1 MFKSLLPWKH
11 RKTKVMVPEQTMEDD
26 QNLEDQS
33 LVPCQ
38 TCGRTFLPLPLK
50 KHAPICEKNATKKR
64 KVFDSL
70 KQRVEG
76 TDLAQFHQKSYLK
89 KPLES
94 APKPQKNQ
102 WEENHQKLVD
112 AIRSAKGNMSSVK
125 KATPPPSLNE
135 RCPFCERHFGPKA
148 FDRHVEWCKEHR
160 SRIQKSPANVL
171 LAKERLEAR
180 TKYKVPP
187 LTKSKRVTV
196 KEKYSSP
203 SLNRTESICS
213 VKSTPVVAKRSPSVR
228 KPKSVLDLGKK
239 TELKVDKRENGG
251 KRFKTNVQSPCSVS
265 FPLYPDFP
273 NPLSFDSSRKYCPG
287 REKINTNHVE
297 NLESI
302 TVAPV
307 KFKKLVTWKDMSE
320 KSPDSE
326 SVIVVYENSNVF
338 GKKEATKSHTF
349 IEELKEILTDSD
361 SDFSKKQSEEVTV
374 SNTTIEECK
383 SAPEFAN
390 SDEDLTK
397 LINSHID
404 SELSFSDLAENFQ
417 NCFIS
422 DEDSKH
428 DLRENSDNLGEK
440 HDSPSNDSLFSSRST
455 EKNDA
460 ILTASGEKHDL
471 LLSSRSTE
479 KNDSVISIS
488 GEKLDYPSNDS
499 LFSSRLTE
507 KNDPTGVVSGE
518 KHDSLLSWRSTEK
531 NNSVLSSSGEKLD
544 SPSDDSLLSSHSAL
558 GEKHDSLLPKN
569 DSVLT
574 APNIFCFG
582 KVQNFNEYEVPKK
595 RRKLNSTFIV
605 QVPTFPKKSGFLPK
619 IVTDV
624 EKPIKIAVEEK
635 IKSPMKLPI
644 LGKRQKKVRKE
655 NVEVKR
661 DTSDVFLSYRSPVS
675 SQYDPF
681 VSAERQFKELLDC
694 DTIRPHTA
702 VEKAKSP
709 PKKSVK
715 SAETSNNKKRQSVI
729 DPPVCFQ
736 DSEDDF
742 ELLENILNEKTN
754 FKLDLNK
761 NDDCFDIF
769 SNTVTVERKYSD
781 DMSSIDSNLI
791 NENDNLSIP
800 ENFKLDNY
808 SPTSTEDTDTTIQ
821 NDFFE
826 KIETTKKTKTKTG
839 CNEVAKTK
847 SKCVSKAKTTK
858 EAEKNKNV
866 ENNKNCDIKAED
878 LFAVDDKMYAEYK
891 IYEEMYLKEK
901 EQRSNKKSKAK
912 HSVKSYGIE
921 LEKSKVSDDSAYG
934 SLTRAKM
941 DSENVRMSKFC
952 HECGNKYPLTTAKFC
967 VECGVKR
974 LVL

>member
-239 TELKVDKRENGG
+239 TELKVDK
-251 KRFKTNVQSPCSVS
+251 
-265 FPLYPDFP
+265 
-273 NPLSFDSSRKYCPG
+273 SSRKYCPG

>member
-11 RKTKVMVPEQTMEDD
+11 RKTKVMVPEQTMEDA
-26 QNLEDQS
+26 QNLEDHS

-38 TCGRTFLPLPLK
+38 TCGRTFLPLPLR

-76 TDLAQFHQKSYLK
+76 TDLAQFHQKTYLK
-89 KPLES
+89 KPPES
-94 APKPQKNQ
+94 IPKPPKKKQ

-125 KATPPPSLNE
+125 KATPPAASNE

-187 LTKSKRVTV
+187 LSKSKRATV

-203 SLNRTESICS
+203 GINRTESICS
-213 VKSTPVVAKRSPSVR
+213 VKSTPIVPKRSPNVR
-228 KPKSVLDLGKK
+228 KPKSVVDLGKK
-239 TELKVDKRENGG
+239 SEPKIDK
-251 KRFKTNVQSPCSVS
+251 
-265 FPLYPDFP
+265 
-273 NPLSFDSSRKYCPG
+273 SSRKYCPG

-302 TVAPV
+302 TVSPV

-338 GKKEATKSHTF
+338 GRKEATKSHTF

-361 SDFSKKQSEEVTV
+361 SDFSKKQTV
-374 SNTTIEECK
+374 SGTTIEECK

-390 SDEDLTK
+390 SDEELTNLVNSHVDSELSFSDLTENFQNCLISDEDSSKKQSDETTISQEFTNSDEELTK
-397 LINSHID
+397 LVNSHVD
-404 SELSFSDLAENFQ
+404 NELSFSDLAENFQ
-417 NCFIS
+417 NCLIS
-422 DEDSKH
+422 DEDSRT
-428 DLRENSDNLGEK
+428 DLAENFQKCSISDSE
-440 HDSPSNDSLFSSRST
+440 DSPL
-455 EKNDA
+455 A
-460 ILTASGEKHDL
+460 
-471 LLSSRSTE
+471 
-479 KNDSVISIS
+479 
-488 GEKLDYPSNDS
+488 
-499 LFSSRLTE
+499 
-507 KNDPTGVVSGE
+507 
-518 KHDSLLSWRSTEK
+518 
-531 NNSVLSSSGEKLD
+531 
-544 SPSDDSLLSSHSAL
+544 
-558 GEKHDSLLPKN
+558 
-569 DSVLT
+569 
-574 APNIFCFG
+574 FCFG
-582 KVQNFNEYEVPKK
+582 KDPNLNEYEVPKK

-605 QVPTFPKKSGFLPK
+605 HVPTFPENSGFLPK
-619 IVTDV
+619 IVTNV
-624 EKPIKIAVEEK
+624 EKPIIVEK
-635 IKSPMKLPI
+635 IKSPTKLP
-644 LGKRQKKVRKE
+644 LLDKRQKKVEKKTLE
-655 NVEVKR
+655 IKR
-661 DTSDVFLSYRSPVS
+661 DTSDVFLSYRSPI
-675 SQYDPF
+675 YDPF
-681 VSAERQFKELLDC
+681 ASAERQFKELLEC
-694 DTIRPHTA
+694 DTAIRPHTA
-702 VEKAKSP
+702 VENAKSP
-709 PKKSVK
+709 PKKIVK
-715 SAETSNNKKRQSVI
+715 SAEISNNKKRQSVI
-729 DPPVCFQ
+729 EPPVCFQ
-736 DSEDDF
+736 DSDDDF
-742 ELLENILNEKTN
+742 ELVENILNQKAN
-754 FKLDLNK
+754 FNLDLNK
-761 NDDCFDIF
+761 NDECFDVF
-769 SNTVTVERKYSD
+769 STSERKYSD

-821 NDFFE
+821 NDLYV
-826 KIETTKKTKTKTG
+826 KTQSAKKTKKSASS
-839 CNEVAKTK
+839 EAKTRNK
-847 SKCVSKAKTTK
+847 VKATK
-858 EAEKNKNV
+858 ETENKSGHNI
-866 ENNKNCDIKAED
+866 KNCEIKAED

-912 HSVKSYGIE
+912 NSVKSYGIE

-952 HECGNKYPLTTAKFC
+952 HECGTKYPLSTAKFC